1 MLNTLVDVR
10 APARPASQAGASRPW
25 LGVAVQFLAG
35 AFETLSRSEATR
47 KDSRRRRYT
56 ALLAPTH

>member
-10 APARPASQAGASRPW
+10 TSAGPASQAGASRPW
-25 LGVAVQFLAG
+25 LGVAVQILAG

-47 KDSRRRRYT
+47 EGLRRRRYA
-56 ALLAPTH
+56 ALLDPKS